1 MVDQT
6 IAELV
11 PILGKRAACAALGR
25 SRASYYRHHRQSPLP
40 AQQPRAPR
48 PQPRALSQAERDEVL
63 AILHQE
69 RFVDQAP
76 ASIYATLLD
85 EGRYVCSV
93 PTLYRVLRAADEV
106 HERRRQARHPA
117 TVKPELVA
125 THPNSVWSWD
135 ITKLLGPE
143 KWTYFHLYVII
154 DIYSRYVP
162 GWLLATRETAELAEH
177 LIAETVRKH
186 HVVADRVQ
194 TPGD

>member
-6 IAELV
+6 VAELV

-25 SRASYYRHHRQSPLP
+25 SRATYYRHHRQSPLP
-40 AQQPRAPR
+40 ARQPRAPR

-63 AILHQE
+63 AVLHQE

-106 HERRRQARHPA
+106 HERRRQASASSDREAGAGGHPSQQR
-117 TVKPELVA
+117 LVVGHRA
-125 THPNSVWSWD
+125 PRGANN
-135 ITKLLGPE
+135 
-143 KWTYFHLYVII
+143 
-154 DIYSRYVP
+154 R
-162 GWLLATRETAELAEH
+162 AEMKGLRRSA
-177 LIAETVRKH
+177 
-186 HVVADRVQ
+186 VAAA
-194 TPGD
+194 G

>member
-1 MVDQT
+1 VLVDQT
-6 IAELV
+6 VAELV

-25 SRASYYRHHRQSPLP
+25 SRATYYRHHRQSPLP
-40 AQQPRAPR
+40 ARQPRAPR

-63 AILHQE
+63 AVLHQE

-135 ITKLLGPE
+135 IERHEAPT
-143 KWTYFHLYVII
+143 
-154 DIYSRYVP
+154 
-162 GWLLATRETAELAEH
+162 
-177 LIAETVRKH
+177 TVR
-186 HVVADRVQ
+186 R
-194 TPGD
+194 